1 MPGNE
6 RTRCSASSARPRHD
20 RQLHHGHA
28 ERLFRGRETVG
39 PRVAPD
45 GRGVQRLR
53 RRSTRRVRHADLRS
67 QKVVVSR
74 TLDAPEPAWHNTTLV
89 KDARDL
95 RSDRRQ
101 LVLGSSV
108 LTAGLLEEGLL
119 DELRIMVNPVL
130 IGSGRSLASSAT
142 RRLPLRLR
150 ARREFRN
157 GNVLLTYG
165 PDEHS

>member
-1 MPGNE
+1 MNE
-6 RTRCSASSARPRHD
+6 A
-20 RQLHHGHA
+20 
-28 ERLFRGRETVG
+28 
-39 PRVAPD
+39 
-45 GRGVQRLR
+45 
-53 RRSTRRVRHADLRS
+53 